1 MLSDGEYN
9 LLTYL
14 PALLPNHIKQAKFS
28 TYWNSVSHLFICS
41 CDLRY
46 GIKLTSL
53 VAFIY
58 HTYRVDKLM
67 KDY

>member
-46 GIKLTSL
+46 GIKLS
-53 VAFIY
+53 
-58 HTYRVDKLM
+58 
-67 KDY
+67 